1 DTYCLGFEE
10 FIQYV
15 QGKTKDKVE
24 KTPEWAAAICG
35 VKADK
40 IREFARMLVSGRTQI
55 LMGWCIQRQEHGEQ
69 PYWAAAVVAAMVG
82 QIGL

>member
-1 DTYCLGFEE
+1 IQY

-15 QGKTKDKVE
+15 QVKTKDKVD

-35 VKADK
+35 VKADN

-55 LMGWCIQRQEHGEQ
+55 LMVWFIQPQEHGEQ
-69 PYWAAAVVAAMVG
+69 PYLAAAVVAAMFF
-82 QIGL
+82 